1 MATLKDKYNKEVVPE
16 LMEEFGYRNVME
28 VPRVSKIS
36 LNMGLG
42 EATQNAKIIDVG
54 IYTLSR
60 ITGQKPVTTKS
71 RKAISNFKLR
81 EGVSVGVAVTLRGER
96 MYEFMDRLISSAI
109 PRIRDFRG
117 ISGKA
122 FDGHGNYTLGIKE
135 QLVFPEID
143 YDNVEKV
150 KGLNITFVT
159 TAKSDAESKSLLK
172 RLGMPFRN

>member
-28 VPRVSKIS
+28 VPRVSKVS

-42 EATQNAKIIDVG
+42 ESTQNSKIIDVG

-81 EGVSVGVAVTLRGER
+81 EGIPIGVAVTLRGER

-143 YDNVEKV
+143 YDKVEKV
-150 KGLNITFVT
+150 KGFNITFVT

>member
-1 MATLKDKYNKEVVPE
+1 MATLKDKYNKEVIPE
-16 LMEEFGYRNVME
+16 LMEEFGYKNVME
-28 VPRVSKIS
+28 VPKVSKIS

-42 EATQNAKIIDVG
+42 ESTQNSKIIDVG

-81 EGVSVGVAVTLRGER
+81 EGVPIGVAVTLRGER

>member
-28 VPRVSKIS
+28 VPRVSKVS

-42 EATQNAKIIDVG
+42 ESTQNSKIIDVG

-81 EGVSVGVAVTLRGER
+81 EGIPIGVAVTLRGER

-143 YDNVEKV
+143 YDKVEKV